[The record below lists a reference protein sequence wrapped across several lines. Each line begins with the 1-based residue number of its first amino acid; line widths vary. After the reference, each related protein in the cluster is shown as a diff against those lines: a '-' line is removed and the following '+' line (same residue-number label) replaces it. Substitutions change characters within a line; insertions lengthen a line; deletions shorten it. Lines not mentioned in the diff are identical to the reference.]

1 MAASYQ
7 TLPANKRHCPFCGV
21 LIAMNL
27 SQCPSC
33 REAVP
38 PVPVAYRSSP
48 DGRRAIRR
56 GLLFM
61 LLAAVAYYF
70 ASGYSGYNLPFLVN
84 PLVTVLAVIGRL
96 AFVEYLFY
104 PKSWPLAFFFFDG
117 TIRWL
122 SSLSGQAVGS
132 LALYPATW
140 IHGWLERRAERR
152 RLGSKVPDTIERGD
166 GARYELRISSCRP
179 KGNWDKW
186 MTVMYEERLYEIAAA
201 ELGQPP
207 RPYLYLL
214 RTKPESKVIRGLPR
228 YDPNEVF
235 QEEWP

>member
-1 MAASYQ
+1 MLSF
-7 TLPANKRHCPFCGV
+7 LPPR
-21 LIAMNL
+21 
-27 SQCPSC
+27 
-33 REAVP
+33 
-38 PVPVAYRSSP
+38 YRSAWRHSAS
-48 DGRRAIRR
+48 GSLVRA
-56 GLLFM
+56 
-61 LLAAVAYYF
+61 AAV
-70 ASGYSGYNLPFLVN
+70 SGFLEMVAFGT
-84 PLVTVLAVIGRL
+84 LYIVGFVSAFTHLAVIGPL

-122 SSLSGQAVGS
+122 TSLSGQAVGS
-132 LALYPATW
+132 LALYPAAW

-186 MTVMYEERLYEIAAA
+186 MTVMYEEKLYEIAAA

-214 RTKPESKVIRGLPR
+214 RTKPESKVIRGLHR

>member
-1 MAASYQ
+1 MLSF
-7 TLPANKRHCPFCGV
+7 LPPR
-21 LIAMNL
+21 
-27 SQCPSC
+27 
-33 REAVP
+33 
-38 PVPVAYRSSP
+38 YRSAWRHSAS
-48 DGRRAIRR
+48 GSLVRA
-56 GLLFM
+56 
-61 LLAAVAYYF
+61 AAV
-70 ASGYSGYNLPFLVN
+70 SGFLEMVAFGT
-84 PLVTVLAVIGRL
+84 LYIVGFVSAFTHLAVIGPL

-122 SSLSGQAVGS
+122 TSLSGQAVGS
-132 LALYPATW
+132 LALYPAAW

-152 RLGSKVPDTIERGD
+152 RRGPKVPDIIERGD
-166 GARYELRISSCRP
+166 GTRYELRISSCRP

-214 RTKPESKVIRGLPR
+214 RTKPESKVIRGLHR

>member
-1 MAASYQ
+1 MSFLIDLMLSF
-7 TLPANKRHCPFCGV
+7 LPPR
-21 LIAMNL
+21 
-27 SQCPSC
+27 
-33 REAVP
+33 
-38 PVPVAYRSSP
+38 YRSA
-48 DGRRAIRR
+48 RRHSASGSLVRA
-56 GLLFM
+56 
-61 LLAAVAYYF
+61 AAV
-70 ASGYSGYNLPFLVN
+70 SGFLEMVAFGT
-84 PLVTVLAVIGRL
+84 LYIVGFVSAFTHLAVIGPL

-122 SSLSGQAVGS
+122 TSLSGQAVGS
-132 LALYPATW
+132 LALYPAAW

-214 RTKPESKVIRGLPR
+214 RTKPESKVIRGLHR

>member
-1 MAASYQ
+1 MSFLIDLMLSF
-7 TLPANKRHCPFCGV
+7 LPPR
-21 LIAMNL
+21 
-27 SQCPSC
+27 
-33 REAVP
+33 
-38 PVPVAYRSSP
+38 YRSAWRHSAS
-48 DGRRAIRR
+48 GSLVRA
-56 GLLFM
+56 
-61 LLAAVAYYF
+61 AAV
-70 ASGYSGYNLPFLVN
+70 SGFLEMVVFGT
-84 PLVTVLAVIGRL
+84 LYIVGFVTAFTHLAVIGPL

-122 SSLSGQAVGS
+122 TSLSGQAVGS
-132 LALYPATW
+132 LALYPAAW

-152 RLGSKVPDTIERGD
+152 RLGPMVPDTIERGD
-166 GARYELRISSCRP
+166 GTRYELRISSCRP

-214 RTKPESKVIRGLPR
+214 RTKPESKVIRGLHR

>member
-1 MAASYQ
+1 MSFLIDLMLSF
-7 TLPANKRHCPFCGV
+7 LPPR
-21 LIAMNL
+21 
-27 SQCPSC
+27 
-33 REAVP
+33 
-38 PVPVAYRSSP
+38 YRSAWRHSAS
-48 DGRRAIRR
+48 GSLVRA
-56 GLLFM
+56 
-61 LLAAVAYYF
+61 AAV
-70 ASGYSGYNLPFLVN
+70 SGFLEMVVFGT
-84 PLVTVLAVIGRL
+84 LYIVGFVTAFTHLAVIGPL

-122 SSLSGQAVGS
+122 TSLSGQAVGS
-132 LALYPATW
+132 LALYPAAW

-152 RLGSKVPDTIERGD
+152 RRGPKVPDIIERGD
-166 GARYELRISSCRP
+166 GTRYELRISSCRP

-214 RTKPESKVIRGLPR
+214 RTKPESKVIRGLHR

>member
-1 MAASYQ
+1 MLSF
-7 TLPANKRHCPFCGV
+7 LPPR
-21 LIAMNL
+21 
-27 SQCPSC
+27 
-33 REAVP
+33 
-38 PVPVAYRSSP
+38 YRSAWRHSAS
-48 DGRRAIRR
+48 GSLVRA
-56 GLLFM
+56 
-61 LLAAVAYYF
+61 AAV
-70 ASGYSGYNLPFLVN
+70 SGFLEMVVFGT
-84 PLVTVLAVIGRL
+84 LYIVGFVTAFTHLAVIGPL

-186 MTVMYEERLYEIAAA
+186 MTVMYEEKLYEIAAA

-214 RTKPESKVIRGLPR
+214 RTKPESKVIRGLHR

-235 QEEWP
+235 REEWP

>member
-1 MAASYQ
+1 MSFLLDLMLSF
-7 TLPANKRHCPFCGV
+7 LPPR
-21 LIAMNL
+21 
-27 SQCPSC
+27 
-33 REAVP
+33 
-38 PVPVAYRSSP
+38 YRSAWRHSAS
-48 DGRRAIRR
+48 GSLVRA
-56 GLLFM
+56 
-61 LLAAVAYYF
+61 AAV
-70 ASGYSGYNLPFLVN
+70 SGFLEMVAFGT
-84 PLVTVLAVIGRL
+84 LYIVGFVSAFTHLAVIGPL

-214 RTKPESKVIRGLPR
+214 RTKPESKVIRGLHR

>member
-1 MAASYQ
+1 VSFLIDLMLSF
-7 TLPANKRHCPFCGV
+7 LPPR
-21 LIAMNL
+21 
-27 SQCPSC
+27 
-33 REAVP
+33 
-38 PVPVAYRSSP
+38 YRSAWRHSAS
-48 DGRRAIRR
+48 GSLVRA
-56 GLLFM
+56 
-61 LLAAVAYYF
+61 AAV
-70 ASGYSGYNLPFLVN
+70 SGFLEMVAFGT
-84 PLVTVLAVIGRL
+84 LYIVGFVSAFTHLAVIGPL

-122 SSLSGQAVGS
+122 TSLSGQAVGS
-132 LALYPATW
+132 LALYPAAW

-152 RLGSKVPDTIERGD
+152 RRGPKVPDIIERGD
-166 GARYELRISSCRP
+166 GTRYELRISSCRP

-214 RTKPESKVIRGLPR
+214 RTKPESKVIRGLHR

>member
-1 MAASYQ
+1 VSFLLDLMLSF
-7 TLPANKRHCPFCGV
+7 LPPR
-21 LIAMNL
+21 
-27 SQCPSC
+27 
-33 REAVP
+33 
-38 PVPVAYRSSP
+38 YRSAWRHSAS
-48 DGRRAIRR
+48 GSLVRA
-56 GLLFM
+56 
-61 LLAAVAYYF
+61 AAV
-70 ASGYSGYNLPFLVN
+70 SGFLEMVAFGT
-84 PLVTVLAVIGRL
+84 LYIVGFVSAFTHLAVIGPL

-122 SSLSGQAVGS
+122 TSLSGQAVGS
-132 LALYPATW
+132 LALYPAAW

-152 RLGSKVPDTIERGD
+152 RRGPKVPDIIERGD
-166 GARYELRISSCRP
+166 GTRYELRISSCRP

-214 RTKPESKVIRGLPR
+214 RTKPESKVIRGLHR

>member
-1 MAASYQ
+1 MSFLIDLMLSF
-7 TLPANKRHCPFCGV
+7 LPPR
-21 LIAMNL
+21 
-27 SQCPSC
+27 
-33 REAVP
+33 
-38 PVPVAYRSSP
+38 YRSAWRHSAS
-48 DGRRAIRR
+48 GSLVRA
-56 GLLFM
+56 
-61 LLAAVAYYF
+61 AAV
-70 ASGYSGYNLPFLVN
+70 SGFLEMVVFGT
-84 PLVTVLAVIGRL
+84 LYIVGFVSAFTHLAVIGPL

-122 SSLSGQAVGS
+122 TSLSGQAVGS
-132 LALYPATW
+132 LALYPAAW

-152 RLGSKVPDTIERGD
+152 RRGPKVPDIIERGD
-166 GARYELRISSCRP
+166 GTRYELRISSCRP

-214 RTKPESKVIRGLPR
+214 RTKPESKVIRGLHR

>member
-1 MAASYQ
+1 MSFLLDLMLSF
-7 TLPANKRHCPFCGV
+7 LPPR
-21 LIAMNL
+21 
-27 SQCPSC
+27 
-33 REAVP
+33 
-38 PVPVAYRSSP
+38 YRSAWRHSAS
-48 DGRRAIRR
+48 GSLVRA
-56 GLLFM
+56 
-61 LLAAVAYYF
+61 AAV
-70 ASGYSGYNLPFLVN
+70 SGFLEMVVFGT
-84 PLVTVLAVIGRL
+84 LYIVGFVTAFTHLAVIGPL

-122 SSLSGQAVGS
+122 TSLSGQAVGS
-132 LALYPATW
+132 LALYPAAW

-152 RLGSKVPDTIERGD
+152 RRGPKVPDIIERGD
-166 GARYELRISSCRP
+166 GTRYELRISSCRP

-214 RTKPESKVIRGLPR
+214 RTKPESKVIRGLHR

>member
-1 MAASYQ
+1 MSFLIDLMLSF
-7 TLPANKRHCPFCGV
+7 LPPR
-21 LIAMNL
+21 
-27 SQCPSC
+27 
-33 REAVP
+33 
-38 PVPVAYRSSP
+38 YRSAWRHSAS
-48 DGRRAIRR
+48 GSLVRA
-56 GLLFM
+56 
-61 LLAAVAYYF
+61 AAV
-70 ASGYSGYNLPFLVN
+70 SGFLEMVAFGT
-84 PLVTVLAVIGRL
+84 LYIVGFVSAFTHLAVIGPL

-132 LALYPATW
+132 LALYPAAW

-152 RLGSKVPDTIERGD
+152 RLGPMVPDTIERGD
-166 GARYELRISSCRP
+166 GTRYELRISSCRP

-186 MTVMYEERLYEIAAA
+186 MTVMYEEKLYEIAAA

-214 RTKPESKVIRGLPR
+214 RTKPESKVIRGLHR

>member
-1 MAASYQ
+1 MLSF
-7 TLPANKRHCPFCGV
+7 LPPR
-21 LIAMNL
+21 
-27 SQCPSC
+27 
-33 REAVP
+33 
-38 PVPVAYRSSP
+38 YRSAWRHS
-48 DGRRAIRR
+48 
-56 GLLFM
+56 
-61 LLAAVAYYF
+61 
-70 ASGYSGYNLPFLVN
+70 ASGSLVRAAGVSGFLEMVAFGMLYIVG
-84 PLVTVLAVIGRL
+84 LVTAFTHLAVIGPL

-214 RTKPESKVIRGLPR
+214 RTKPESKVIRGLHR

>member
-1 MAASYQ
+1 VSFLLDLMLSF
-7 TLPANKRHCPFCGV
+7 LPPR
-21 LIAMNL
+21 
-27 SQCPSC
+27 
-33 REAVP
+33 
-38 PVPVAYRSSP
+38 YRSAWRHSAS
-48 DGRRAIRR
+48 GSLVRA
-56 GLLFM
+56 
-61 LLAAVAYYF
+61 AAV
-70 ASGYSGYNLPFLVN
+70 SGFLEMVAFGT
-84 PLVTVLAVIGRL
+84 LYIVGFVSAFTHLAVIGPL

-214 RTKPESKVIRGLPR
+214 RTKPESKVIRGLHR

>member
-1 MAASYQ
+1 MSFLIDLMLSF
-7 TLPANKRHCPFCGV
+7 LPPR
-21 LIAMNL
+21 
-27 SQCPSC
+27 
-33 REAVP
+33 
-38 PVPVAYRSSP
+38 YRSAWRHSAS
-48 DGRRAIRR
+48 GSLVRA
-56 GLLFM
+56 
-61 LLAAVAYYF
+61 AAV
-70 ASGYSGYNLPFLVN
+70 SGFLEMVAFGT
-84 PLVTVLAVIGRL
+84 LYIVGFVTAFTHLAVIGPL

-122 SSLSGQAVGS
+122 TSLSGQAVGS
-132 LALYPATW
+132 LALYPAAW

-152 RLGSKVPDTIERGD
+152 RRGPKVPDIIERGD
-166 GARYELRISSCRP
+166 GTRYELRISSCRP

-186 MTVMYEERLYEIAAA
+186 MTVMYEEKLYEIAAA

-214 RTKPESKVIRGLPR
+214 RTKPESKVIRGLHR

>member
-1 MAASYQ
+1 MSFLIDLMLSF
-7 TLPANKRHCPFCGV
+7 LPPR
-21 LIAMNL
+21 
-27 SQCPSC
+27 
-33 REAVP
+33 
-38 PVPVAYRSSP
+38 YRSAWRHSAS
-48 DGRRAIRR
+48 GSLVRA
-56 GLLFM
+56 
-61 LLAAVAYYF
+61 AAV
-70 ASGYSGYNLPFLVN
+70 SGFLEMVAFGT
-84 PLVTVLAVIGRL
+84 LYIVGFVSAFTHLAVIGPL

-122 SSLSGQAVGS
+122 TSLSGQAVGS
-132 LALYPATW
+132 LALYPAAW

-152 RLGSKVPDTIERGD
+152 RRGPKVPDIIERGD
-166 GARYELRISSCRP
+166 GTRYELRISSCRP

-214 RTKPESKVIRGLPR
+214 RTKPESKVIRGLHR

>member
-1 MAASYQ
+1 MSFLIDLMLSF
-7 TLPANKRHCPFCGV
+7 LPPR
-21 LIAMNL
+21 
-27 SQCPSC
+27 
-33 REAVP
+33 
-38 PVPVAYRSSP
+38 YRSAWRHSAS
-48 DGRRAIRR
+48 GSLVRA
-56 GLLFM
+56 
-61 LLAAVAYYF
+61 AAV
-70 ASGYSGYNLPFLVN
+70 SGFLEMVVFGT
-84 PLVTVLAVIGRL
+84 LYIVGFVTAFTHLAVIGPL

-122 SSLSGQAVGS
+122 TSLSGQAVGS
-132 LALYPATW
+132 LALYPAAW

-152 RLGSKVPDTIERGD
+152 RRGPKVPDIIERGD
-166 GARYELRISSCRP
+166 GTRYELRISSCRP

-186 MTVMYEERLYEIAAA
+186 MTVMYEEKLYEIAAA

-214 RTKPESKVIRGLPR
+214 RTKPESKVIRGLHR

>member
-1 MAASYQ
+1 MSFLIDLMLSF
-7 TLPANKRHCPFCGV
+7 LPPR
-21 LIAMNL
+21 
-27 SQCPSC
+27 
-33 REAVP
+33 
-38 PVPVAYRSSP
+38 YRSAWRHSAS
-48 DGRRAIRR
+48 GSLVRA
-56 GLLFM
+56 
-61 LLAAVAYYF
+61 AAV
-70 ASGYSGYNLPFLVN
+70 SGFLEMVAFGT
-84 PLVTVLAVIGRL
+84 LYIVGFVSAFTHLAVIGPL

-122 SSLSGQAVGS
+122 TSLSGQAVGS
-132 LALYPATW
+132 LALYPAAW

-152 RLGSKVPDTIERGD
+152 RLGPMVPDTIERGD
-166 GARYELRISSCRP
+166 GTRYELRISSCRP

-186 MTVMYEERLYEIAAA
+186 MTVMYEEKLYEIAAA

-214 RTKPESKVIRGLPR
+214 RTKPESKVIRGLHR

>member
-1 MAASYQ
+1 MSFLIDLMLSF
-7 TLPANKRHCPFCGV
+7 LPPR
-21 LIAMNL
+21 
-27 SQCPSC
+27 
-33 REAVP
+33 
-38 PVPVAYRSSP
+38 YRSAWRHSAS
-48 DGRRAIRR
+48 GSLVRA
-56 GLLFM
+56 
-61 LLAAVAYYF
+61 AAV
-70 ASGYSGYNLPFLVN
+70 SGFLEMVAFGT
-84 PLVTVLAVIGRL
+84 LYIVGFVSAFTHLAVIGPL

-214 RTKPESKVIRGLPR
+214 RTKPESKVIRGLHR

>member
-1 MAASYQ
+1 MLSF
-7 TLPANKRHCPFCGV
+7 LPPR
-21 LIAMNL
+21 
-27 SQCPSC
+27 
-33 REAVP
+33 
-38 PVPVAYRSSP
+38 YRSAWRHSAS
-48 DGRRAIRR
+48 GSLVRA
-56 GLLFM
+56 
-61 LLAAVAYYF
+61 AAV
-70 ASGYSGYNLPFLVN
+70 SGFLEMVAFGT
-84 PLVTVLAVIGRL
+84 LYIVGFVSAFTHLAVIGPL

-122 SSLSGQAVGS
+122 TSLSGQAVGS
-132 LALYPATW
+132 LALYPAAW

-186 MTVMYEERLYEIAAA
+186 MTVMYEEKLYEIAAA

-214 RTKPESKVIRGLPR
+214 RTEPESKVIRGLHR

-235 QEEWP
+235 REEWP

>member
-1 MAASYQ
+1 MLSF
-7 TLPANKRHCPFCGV
+7 LPPR
-21 LIAMNL
+21 
-27 SQCPSC
+27 
-33 REAVP
+33 
-38 PVPVAYRSSP
+38 YRSAWRHSAS
-48 DGRRAIRR
+48 GSLVRA
-56 GLLFM
+56 
-61 LLAAVAYYF
+61 AAV
-70 ASGYSGYNLPFLVN
+70 SGFLEMVVFGT
-84 PLVTVLAVIGRL
+84 LYIVGFVTAFTHLAVIGPL

-214 RTKPESKVIRGLPR
+214 RTKPESKVIRGLHR

-235 QEEWP
+235 REEWP

>member
-1 MAASYQ
+1 MLSF
-7 TLPANKRHCPFCGV
+7 LPPR
-21 LIAMNL
+21 
-27 SQCPSC
+27 
-33 REAVP
+33 
-38 PVPVAYRSSP
+38 YRSAWRHSAS
-48 DGRRAIRR
+48 GSLVRA
-56 GLLFM
+56 
-61 LLAAVAYYF
+61 AAV
-70 ASGYSGYNLPFLVN
+70 SGFLEMVVFGT
-84 PLVTVLAVIGRL
+84 LYIVGFVTAFTHLAVIGPL

-214 RTKPESKVIRGLPR
+214 RTKPESKVIRGLHR

>member
-1 MAASYQ
+1 MLSF
-7 TLPANKRHCPFCGV
+7 LPPR
-21 LIAMNL
+21 
-27 SQCPSC
+27 
-33 REAVP
+33 
-38 PVPVAYRSSP
+38 YRSAWRHS
-48 DGRRAIRR
+48 
-56 GLLFM
+56 
-61 LLAAVAYYF
+61 
-70 ASGYSGYNLPFLVN
+70 ASGSLVRAAGVSGFLEMVAFGM
-84 PLVTVLAVIGRL
+84 LYIVGFVTAFTHLAVIGPL

-132 LALYPATW
+132 LALYPAAW
-140 IHGWLERRAERR
+140 IHGWLERRAQRR
-152 RLGSKVPDTIERGD
+152 RLGPKVPDIIERGD
-166 GARYELRISSCRP
+166 GTRYELRISSCRP

-186 MTVMYEERLYEIAAA
+186 MTVMYEEKLYEIAAA

-214 RTKPESKVIRGLPR
+214 RTKPESKVIRGLHR

-235 QEEWP
+235 REEWP

>member
-1 MAASYQ
+1 MLSF
-7 TLPANKRHCPFCGV
+7 LPPR
-21 LIAMNL
+21 
-27 SQCPSC
+27 
-33 REAVP
+33 
-38 PVPVAYRSSP
+38 YRSAWRHSAS
-48 DGRRAIRR
+48 GSLVRA
-56 GLLFM
+56 
-61 LLAAVAYYF
+61 AAV
-70 ASGYSGYNLPFLVN
+70 SGFLEMVVFGT
-84 PLVTVLAVIGRL
+84 LYIVGFVTAFTHLAVIGPL

-132 LALYPATW
+132 LALYPAAW

-186 MTVMYEERLYEIAAA
+186 MTVMYEEKLYEIAAA

-214 RTKPESKVIRGLPR
+214 RTKPESKVIRGLHR

>member
-1 MAASYQ
+1 MLSF
-7 TLPANKRHCPFCGV
+7 LPPR
-21 LIAMNL
+21 
-27 SQCPSC
+27 
-33 REAVP
+33 
-38 PVPVAYRSSP
+38 YRSAWRHSAS
-48 DGRRAIRR
+48 GSLVRA
-56 GLLFM
+56 
-61 LLAAVAYYF
+61 AAV
-70 ASGYSGYNLPFLVN
+70 SGFLEMVAFGT
-84 PLVTVLAVIGRL
+84 LYIVGFVSAFTHLAVIGPL

-122 SSLSGQAVGS
+122 TSLSGQAVGS
-132 LALYPATW
+132 LALYPAAW

-152 RLGSKVPDTIERGD
+152 RLGPKVPDIIERGD
-166 GARYELRISSCRP
+166 GTRYELRISSCRP

-207 RPYLYLL
+207 HPYLYLL
-214 RTKPESKVIRGLPR
+214 RTKPESKVIRGLHR

>member
-1 MAASYQ
+1 MSFLIDLMLSF
-7 TLPANKRHCPFCGV
+7 LPPR
-21 LIAMNL
+21 
-27 SQCPSC
+27 
-33 REAVP
+33 
-38 PVPVAYRSSP
+38 YRSAWRHSAS
-48 DGRRAIRR
+48 GSLVRA
-56 GLLFM
+56 
-61 LLAAVAYYF
+61 AAV
-70 ASGYSGYNLPFLVN
+70 SGFLEMVVFGT
-84 PLVTVLAVIGRL
+84 LYIVGFVTAFTHLAVIGPL

-214 RTKPESKVIRGLPR
+214 RTKPESKVIRGLHR

-235 QEEWP
+235 REEWP

>member
-1 MAASYQ
+1 MSFLIDLMLSF
-7 TLPANKRHCPFCGV
+7 LPPR
-21 LIAMNL
+21 
-27 SQCPSC
+27 
-33 REAVP
+33 
-38 PVPVAYRSSP
+38 YRSAWRHSAS
-48 DGRRAIRR
+48 GSLVRA
-56 GLLFM
+56 
-61 LLAAVAYYF
+61 AAV
-70 ASGYSGYNLPFLVN
+70 SGFLEMVVFGT
-84 PLVTVLAVIGRL
+84 LYIVGFVTAFTHLAVIGPL

-122 SSLSGQAVGS
+122 TSLSGQAVGS
-132 LALYPATW
+132 LALYPAAW

-152 RLGSKVPDTIERGD
+152 RLGPMVPDTIERGD
-166 GARYELRISSCRP
+166 GTRYELRISSCRP

-186 MTVMYEERLYEIAAA
+186 MTVMYEEKLYEIAAA

-214 RTKPESKVIRGLPR
+214 RTKPESKVIRGLHR

>member
-1 MAASYQ
+1 VSFLIDLMLSF
-7 TLPANKRHCPFCGV
+7 LPPR
-21 LIAMNL
+21 
-27 SQCPSC
+27 
-33 REAVP
+33 
-38 PVPVAYRSSP
+38 YRSAWRHSAS
-48 DGRRAIRR
+48 GSLVRA
-56 GLLFM
+56 
-61 LLAAVAYYF
+61 AAV
-70 ASGYSGYNLPFLVN
+70 SGFLEMVAFGT
-84 PLVTVLAVIGRL
+84 LYIVGFVSAFTHLAVIGPL

-122 SSLSGQAVGS
+122 TSLSGQAVGS
-132 LALYPATW
+132 LALYPAAG

-152 RLGSKVPDTIERGD
+152 RRGPKVPDIIERGD
-166 GARYELRISSCRP
+166 GTRYELRISSCRP

-214 RTKPESKVIRGLPR
+214 RTKPESKVIRGLHR

>member
-1 MAASYQ
+1 MS
-7 TLPANKRHCPFCGV
+7 F
-21 LIAMNL
+21 LIDLML
-27 SQCPSC
+27 SFH
-33 REAVP
+33 P
-38 PVPVAYRSSP
+38 PRYRSAWRHSAS
-48 DGRRAIRR
+48 GSLVRA
-56 GLLFM
+56 
-61 LLAAVAYYF
+61 AAV
-70 ASGYSGYNLPFLVN
+70 SGFLEMVVFGT
-84 PLVTVLAVIGRL
+84 LYIVGFVTAFTHLAVIGPL

-132 LALYPATW
+132 LALYPAAW

-152 RLGSKVPDTIERGD
+152 RLGPMVPDTIERGD
-166 GARYELRISSCRP
+166 GTRYELRISSCRP

-186 MTVMYEERLYEIAAA
+186 MTVMYEEKLYEIAAA

-214 RTKPESKVIRGLPR
+214 RTKPESKVIRGLHR

-235 QEEWP
+235 REEWP

>member
-1 MAASYQ
+1 VSFLIDLMLSF
-7 TLPANKRHCPFCGV
+7 LPPR
-21 LIAMNL
+21 
-27 SQCPSC
+27 
-33 REAVP
+33 
-38 PVPVAYRSSP
+38 YRSAWRHSAS
-48 DGRRAIRR
+48 GSLVRA
-56 GLLFM
+56 
-61 LLAAVAYYF
+61 AAV
-70 ASGYSGYNLPFLVN
+70 SGFLEMVAFGT
-84 PLVTVLAVIGRL
+84 LYIVGFVSAFTHLAVIGPL

-214 RTKPESKVIRGLPR
+214 RTKPESKVIRGLHR

>member
-1 MAASYQ
+1 MLSF
-7 TLPANKRHCPFCGV
+7 LPPR
-21 LIAMNL
+21 
-27 SQCPSC
+27 
-33 REAVP
+33 
-38 PVPVAYRSSP
+38 YRSAWRHS
-48 DGRRAIRR
+48 
-56 GLLFM
+56 
-61 LLAAVAYYF
+61 
-70 ASGYSGYNLPFLVN
+70 ASGSLVRAAGVSGFLEMVAFGM
-84 PLVTVLAVIGRL
+84 LYIVGFVTAFTHLAVIGPL

-132 LALYPATW
+132 LALYPAAW

-152 RLGSKVPDTIERGD
+152 RLGPMVPDTIERGD
-166 GARYELRISSCRP
+166 GTRYELRISSCRP

-214 RTKPESKVIRGLPR
+214 RTKPESKVIRGLHR

-235 QEEWP
+235 REEWP

>member
-1 MAASYQ
+1 MLSF
-7 TLPANKRHCPFCGV
+7 LPPR
-21 LIAMNL
+21 
-27 SQCPSC
+27 
-33 REAVP
+33 
-38 PVPVAYRSSP
+38 YRSA
-48 DGRRAIRR
+48 RRHSASGSLVRA
-56 GLLFM
+56 
-61 LLAAVAYYF
+61 AAV
-70 ASGYSGYNLPFLVN
+70 SGFLEMVAFGT
-84 PLVTVLAVIGRL
+84 LYIVGFVSAFTHLAVIGPL

-214 RTKPESKVIRGLPR
+214 RTKPESKVIRGLHR

>member
-1 MAASYQ
+1 MLSF
-7 TLPANKRHCPFCGV
+7 LPPR
-21 LIAMNL
+21 
-27 SQCPSC
+27 
-33 REAVP
+33 
-38 PVPVAYRSSP
+38 YRSAWRHSAS
-48 DGRRAIRR
+48 GSLVRA
-56 GLLFM
+56 
-61 LLAAVAYYF
+61 AAV
-70 ASGYSGYNLPFLVN
+70 SGFLEMVAFGT
-84 PLVTVLAVIGRL
+84 LYIVGFVSAFTHLAVIGPL

-214 RTKPESKVIRGLPR
+214 RTKPESKVIRGLHR

>member
-1 MAASYQ
+1 MLSF
-7 TLPANKRHCPFCGV
+7 LPPR
-21 LIAMNL
+21 
-27 SQCPSC
+27 
-33 REAVP
+33 
-38 PVPVAYRSSP
+38 YRSAWRHSAS
-48 DGRRAIRR
+48 GSLVRA
-56 GLLFM
+56 
-61 LLAAVAYYF
+61 AAV
-70 ASGYSGYNLPFLVN
+70 SGFLEMVAFGT
-84 PLVTVLAVIGRL
+84 LYIVGFVSAFTHLAVIGPL

-132 LALYPATW
+132 LALYPAAW

-152 RLGSKVPDTIERGD
+152 RLGPMVPDTIERGD
-166 GARYELRISSCRP
+166 GTRYELRISSCRP

-186 MTVMYEERLYEIAAA
+186 MTVMYEEKLYEIAAA

-214 RTKPESKVIRGLPR
+214 RTKPESKVIRGLHR

-235 QEEWP
+235 REEWP

>member
-1 MAASYQ
+1 MSFLIDLMLSF
-7 TLPANKRHCPFCGV
+7 LPPR
-21 LIAMNL
+21 
-27 SQCPSC
+27 
-33 REAVP
+33 
-38 PVPVAYRSSP
+38 YRSAWRHSAS
-48 DGRRAIRR
+48 GSLVRA
-56 GLLFM
+56 
-61 LLAAVAYYF
+61 AAV
-70 ASGYSGYNLPFLVN
+70 SGFLEMVVFGT
-84 PLVTVLAVIGRL
+84 LYIVGFVTAFTHLAVIGPL

-214 RTKPESKVIRGLPR
+214 RTKPESKVIRGLHR

>member
-1 MAASYQ
+1 MSFLLDLMLSF
-7 TLPANKRHCPFCGV
+7 LPPR
-21 LIAMNL
+21 
-27 SQCPSC
+27 
-33 REAVP
+33 
-38 PVPVAYRSSP
+38 YRSAWRHSAS
-48 DGRRAIRR
+48 GSLVRA
-56 GLLFM
+56 
-61 LLAAVAYYF
+61 AAV
-70 ASGYSGYNLPFLVN
+70 SGFLEMVAFGT
-84 PLVTVLAVIGRL
+84 LYIVGFVSAFTHLAVIGPL

-122 SSLSGQAVGS
+122 TSLSGQAVGS
-132 LALYPATW
+132 LALYPAAW

-152 RLGSKVPDTIERGD
+152 RRGPKVPDIIERGD
-166 GARYELRISSCRP
+166 GTRYELRISSCRP

-214 RTKPESKVIRGLPR
+214 RTKPESKVIRGLHR